1 MPLNAPATP
10 GALIGTR
17 LPASRLVIIERAVL
31 LAPGAQADDRPAPV
45 ADACPQALEAAAR
58 LAHGGCQIAIASHH
72 PAVAR
77 GLLEMTTVNHQNRR
91 LARQLE
97 EVGGRID
104 AIAICPHAPDAGC
117 DCRMPR
123 PGMLTDLI
131 TRFSVTTGCTLL
143 IAASREAVDA
153 GLAAG
158 CATWWVRPAAA
169 EGENGGRGDVL
180 AVADLADAAERL
192 LSGRLSDDPCTS
204 RDATVPP
211 VTSS

>member
-1 MPLNAPATP
+1 
-10 GALIGTR
+10 
-17 LPASRLVIIERAVL
+17 
-31 LAPGAQADDRPAPV
+31 
-45 ADACPQALEAAAR
+45 
-58 LAHGGCQIAIASHH
+58 
-72 PAVAR
+72 
-77 GLLEMTTVNHQNRR
+77 
-91 LARQLE
+91 
-97 EVGGRID
+97 
-104 AIAICPHAPDAGC
+104 
-117 DCRMPR
+117 MPR

-180 AVADLADAAERL
+180 AVAHLADAAERL

-211 VTSS
+211 VTSN

>member
-1 MPLNAPATP
+1 MPIHSSATP
-10 GALIGTR
+10 GAPTGPR

-31 LAPGAQADDRPAPV
+31 LAAGAQADDRPAPI
-45 ADACPQALEAAAR
+45 ADACPLALEAAAR
-58 LAHGGCQIAIASHH
+58 LAHGGCQIALASHH

-104 AIAICPHAPDAGC
+104 AISICPHAPDAGC

-131 TRFSVTTGCTLL
+131 TRFGVTTGCTLV

-158 CATWWVRPAAA
+158 CATWWVKAGGGDD
-169 EGENGGRGDVL
+169 ESGGRGSVP
-180 AVADLADAAERL
+180 AVASLTEAAERL
-192 LSGRLSDDPCTS
+192 LSGRLPDDPCVS
-204 RDATVPP
+204 RDAPLPP
-211 VTSS
+211 VTPS